1 MILAKGNTH
10 PVESDTGANGT
21 YSVELENKAVT
32 IYTKQLSTF
41 AIGYTPYFNIRA
53 TISLDSDTGLVTA
66 KLENLTTKET
76 VALLKNVAL
85 SEVAFKD
92 LKKGD
97 YLLTITWVDGVS
109 NSITMNF
116 SL

>member
-1 MILAKGNTH
+1 MFLAIPILLKVIPARMEPT
-10 PVESDTGANGT
+10 PSILRTRPSP
-21 YSVELENKAVT
+21 SVPSSSPPSRL
-32 IYTKQLSTF
+32 
-41 AIGYTPYFNIRA
+41 AIPPYFNIGA
-53 TISLDSDTGLVTA
+53 TISLGSDTDLVTA
-66 KLENLTTKET
+66 KLENFTTKET
-76 VALLKNVAL
+76 VALLENVAL

-97 YLLTITWVDGVS
+97 YLLTITWVDGAS